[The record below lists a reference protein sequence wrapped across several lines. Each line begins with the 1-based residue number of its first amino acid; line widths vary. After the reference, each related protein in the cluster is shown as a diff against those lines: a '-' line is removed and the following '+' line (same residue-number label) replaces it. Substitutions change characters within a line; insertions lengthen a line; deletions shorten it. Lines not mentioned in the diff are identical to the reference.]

1 MAVRIVTDSSSDLPF
16 SLQEEWGITILP
28 LRVLFGEEEF
38 VDGELTAGQ
47 FYERLAQAKELPKTA
62 QVTPAE
68 FEDVLR
74 PCVEAGDEV
83 LLLPLS
89 RELSGTFASARI
101 AREQFPDAE
110 IYVVDTLQVTF
121 ALGLMVETAVRL
133 RDEGLSAREIAE
145 RLEELRGRIRLYAVI
160 DDLKYLRM
168 GGRLSAAGAVMGSL
182 LGIKPIV
189 TLREGKVCS
198 IDKARGMK
206 AGCQMLL
213 DRTAE
218 DGVDEAY
225 PVYFGNS
232 NVREAMEELRQTAK
246 AGLSV
251 TEAAACDI
259 GPIVGTHAGPGCVGL
274 AFVARAADDGKQTQK

>member
-16 SLQEEWGITILP
+16 SCQEDWDITILP
-28 LRVLFGEEEF
+28 LRVNFGEEEF

-47 FYERLAQAKELPKTA
+47 FYEKLAQAEELPKTTQIA
-62 QVTPAE
+62 PVE

-74 PCVEAGDEV
+74 PYVEAGDEV

-110 IYVVDTLQVTF
+110 IYVADTLQVTF
-121 ALGLMVETAVRL
+121 ALALLVEAAVRL
-133 RDEGLSAREIAE
+133 RDEGLSAREIAA
-145 RLEELRGRIRLYAVI
+145 RLEELSGRIRLYAVI

-189 TLREGKVCS
+189 TLQEGKVCS
-198 IDKARGMK
+198 LNKARGMN

-213 DRTAE
+213 ERME
-218 DGVDEAY
+218 KDGLDETY

-232 NVREAMEELRQTAK
+232 NVHEAMEELRRMAETRFPVKDAK
-246 AGLSV
+246 
-251 TEAAACDI
+251 ACDI

-274 AFVARAADDGKQTQK
+274 AFVAKTADSAK

>member
-16 SLQEEWGITILP
+16 SCQEDWDITILP
-28 LRVLFGEEEF
+28 LRVNFGEEEF

-47 FYERLAQAKELPKTA
+47 FYEKLAQAEELPKTTQIA
-62 QVTPAE
+62 PVE

-74 PCVEAGDEV
+74 PYVEAGDEV

-110 IYVVDTLQVTF
+110 IYVADTLQ
-121 ALGLMVETAVRL
+121 
-133 RDEGLSAREIAE
+133 
-145 RLEELRGRIRLYAVI
+145 
-160 DDLKYLRM
+160 
-168 GGRLSAAGAVMGSL
+168 
-182 LGIKPIV
+182 
-189 TLREGKVCS
+189 EGKVCS
-198 IDKARGMK
+198 LNKARGMN

-213 DRTAE
+213 ERME
-218 DGVDEAY
+218 KDGLDETY

-232 NVREAMEELRQTAK
+232 NVHEAMEELRRMAETRFPVKDAK
-246 AGLSV
+246 
-251 TEAAACDI
+251 ACDI

-274 AFVARAADDGKQTQK
+274 AFVAKTADSAK